1 MSRLWDINA
10 CLFLLPFSKDRCHH
24 IAIDGKER
32 CFRCQ
37 QFLSLDRDYPPPLPI
52 PLIFSSFSCSW
63 RRKTLLQNYP
73 VAKKCTV
80 HERKI
85 ERDSRLINPQ
95 QLFHTCFIFID
106 EKSWF
111 NQTKLRFLSV
121 LWQTYPTFLP
131 TNERWRLYLLWEKS
145 FNIPYWLRSLSA
157 NARQNTWKS
166 FLNPRQELA
175 WFGWINKFWREVG
188 VSLIIRKTTSFYQI

>member
-10 CLFLLPFSKDRCHH
+10 CLFLLQFSKDRCHH

-32 CFRCQ
+32 CFTWQR
-37 QFLSLDRDYPPPLPI
+37 FLCLDRDYPPPLPI

-95 QLFHTCFIFID
+95 QLFHTCFIFSSSFQIMVKKLIWPNQIALSIRIMTD
-106 EKSWF
+106 LSHFSPDQWEMEINICFERNLSIFLIGWEASRPMRDSKKHRRELSKS
-111 NQTKLRFLSV
+111 
-121 LWQTYPTFLP
+121 
-131 TNERWRLYLLWEKS
+131 
-145 FNIPYWLRSLSA
+145 
-157 NARQNTWKS
+157 
-166 FLNPRQELA
+166 
-175 WFGWINKFWREVG
+175 
-188 VSLIIRKTTSFYQI
+188 KTTVGMVWLN

>member
-10 CLFLLPFSKDRCHH
+10 CLVLLPFSKDRCHR

-32 CFRCQ
+32 CFRWQ
-37 QFLSLDRDYPPPLPI
+37 QFLCLDRDYPPPLPI

-131 TNERWRLYLLWEKS
+131 TNERWRLISALREIFQYSLLV
-145 FNIPYWLRSLSA
+145 SA
-157 NARQNTWKS
+157 NVRQNTWKS

-175 WFGWINKFWREVG
+175 WLFWREVG
-188 VSLIIRKTTSFYQI
+188 VSLIMRKTTTFY

>member
-10 CLFLLPFSKDRCHH
+10 GLFLLPFGKDRCHH

-32 CFRCQ
+32 CFRWQ
-37 QFLSLDRDYPPPLPI
+37 RFLCLDRDYPPPLPI

-111 NQTKLRFLSV
+111 TQPNCAFYPYYDRPIPLFSRPMRDGDYICFERNLSIFLIGWEASRPMRDR
-121 LWQTYPTFLP
+121 TH
-131 TNERWRLYLLWEKS
+131 ERA
-145 FNIPYWLRSLSA
+145 F
-157 NARQNTWKS
+157 
-166 FLNPRQELA
+166 
-175 WFGWINKFWREVG
+175 
-188 VSLIIRKTTSFYQI
+188 